1 MLSNRN
7 EAWTKGIFVVFTL
20 LAVVNLL
27 LTMLEHTPPSEHHFL
42 PHKPDG
48 STYTAR
54 GTSASFGATL
64 EGLQCTA
71 YLVTYTM
78 VF

>member
-1 MLSNRN
+1 
-7 EAWTKGIFVVFTL
+7 
-20 LAVVNLL
+20 
-27 LTMLEHTPPSEHHFL
+27 MLEHTPPSEHHFL